1 MHKYLKGALVVN
13 EGETKPLNIL
23 VEGKRIKRIY
33 ENDTVELP
41 TDTEIIDCKGLILLP
56 GIIDTHVHF
65 RQPGL
70 EYKADMFTE
79 SKAAVAGGVT
89 TVLEMPN
96 TKPPTTTLE
105 ALQNKLSL
113 AQDNMFCNYSFFY
126 GLTNNNV
133 EQALSVKR
141 SQSCGI
147 KLFLGSS
154 TGNMLVEDTQVL
166 HRLFSSEKEKVI
178 SIHCEDESIIRR
190 NTAKYENETEEN
202 LPYDVHS
209 LIRTTEACYKSTSF
223 AISLAERYHTRIN
236 IAHISTEKELSL
248 LSSANINDKFITAE
262 VTPMHLWFC
271 SEDFKQKGNLIKC
284 NPSIKTAKDRAA
296 LRKALR
302 EDKIDIIATDHAPHA
317 LNEKKQPYFLAPSGM
332 PSIQHSLL
340 VVLQLVKEGELSMT
354 KMVEKMAHN
363 PAEIFSIKDRGF
375 IREGYFADFVLID
388 TTKKTEVTKFSLLYK
403 CKWSPLEGE
412 VFDNKVVCT
421 FVNGEIAYRD
431 GIFADKKNAMQV

>member
-33 ENDTVELP
+33 ENDTVDLP
-41 TDTEIIDCKGLILLP
+41 TDTEIIDCGGLILLP

-105 ALQNKLSL
+105 TLQNKLSL

-178 SIHCEDESIIRR
+178 SIHCEYESIIRR
-190 NTAKYENETEEN
+190 NTAKYENETEGN

-388 TTKKTEVTKFSLLYK
+388 TTKKTEVTKSSLLYK

-431 GIFADKKNAMQV
+431 GKFADKKNAMQV

>member
-33 ENDTVELP
+33 ENDPVDLP
-41 TDTEIIDCKGLILLP
+41 TDTEIMDFKGLVLLP
-56 GIIDTHVHF
+56 GVIDTHVHF

-105 ALQNKLSL
+105 VLQNKLSI
-113 AQDNMFCNYSFFY
+113 AKDSMFCNYSFFY

-133 EQALSVKR
+133 EQALSVR
-141 SQSCGI
+141 RNQSCGI

-154 TGNMLVEDTQVL
+154 TGNMLVEDEQVL
-166 HRLFSSEKEKVI
+166 HRLFSSEKEKII
-178 SIHCEDESIIRR
+178 SIHCEDESIIRD
-190 NTAKYENETEEN
+190 NTVMYKNEHTEN
-202 LPYDVHS
+202 LPYDVHT

-223 AISLAERYHTRIN
+223 AINLAERYHTRIN
-236 IAHISTEKELSL
+236 ITHISTEKELSL

-262 VTPMHLWFC
+262 VTPMHLWFS

-284 NPSIKTAKDRAA
+284 NPSLKTSKDRDA

-317 LNEKKQPYFLAPSGM
+317 LEEKKQPYFLAPSGM

-340 VVLQLVKEGELSMT
+340 VVLQLVREGELSMT
-354 KMVEKMAHN
+354 KMVEKMSHN

-388 TTKKTEVTKFSLLYK
+388 TTKKTEVTKSSLLYK

-421 FVNGEIAYRD
+421 FVNGEVAYRD
-431 GIFADKKNAMQV
+431 GKFSEKKNAMQV

>member
-23 VEGKRIKRIY
+23 VEGKRIKQIY
-33 ENDTVELP
+33 ENDTVDLP
-41 TDTEIIDCKGLILLP
+41 TDTKIIDCGGLILLP

-105 ALQNKLSL
+105 ALQDKLSL

-190 NTAKYENETEEN
+190 NTAKYENETEGN

-248 LSSANINDKFITAE
+248 LSSANINDKFITAFVHVVDVLLAE
-262 VTPMHLWFC
+262 ISPVKDKPKIFVSVTICF
-271 SEDFKQKGNLIKC
+271 FQGI
-284 NPSIKTAKDRAA
+284 
-296 LRKALR
+296 
-302 EDKIDIIATDHAPHA
+302 
-317 LNEKKQPYFLAPSGM
+317 
-332 PSIQHSLL
+332 
-340 VVLQLVKEGELSMT
+340 LQLRDIYNTSWI
-354 KMVEKMAHN
+354 
-363 PAEIFSIKDRGF
+363 IFIVQWFFIIPVIGNRIVYDRRTDIF
-375 IREGYFADFVLID
+375 FWMSVFYKINIPCLAVFV
-388 TTKKTEVTKFSLLYK
+388 
-403 CKWSPLEGE
+403 C
-412 VFDNKVVCT
+412 
-421 FVNGEIAYRD
+421 
-431 GIFADKKNAMQV
+431 

>member
-23 VEGKRIKRIY
+23 VEGKRIKQIY
-33 ENDTVELP
+33 ENDTVDLP
-41 TDTEIIDCKGLILLP
+41 TDTKIIDCGGLILLP

-96 TKPPTTTLE
+96 TKPSTTTLE
-105 ALQNKLSL
+105 ALQDKLSL

-190 NTAKYENETEEN
+190 NTAKYENETEGN

-388 TTKKTEVTKFSLLYK
+388 TTKKTEVTKSSLLYK

-431 GIFADKKNAMQV
+431 GKFADKKNAMQV